1 MKPVSGLH
9 PGHTGSQNPPS
20 FLVECS
26 SMYTHST
33 SKSGWRGEKRE
44 NLRNLQRSFQG
55 SCNPCSSVSGFLQRC
70 NWKHRWPLSSV
81 HWSPSSLYLAKG
93 YMVPSYQRREKTI
106 QANQHMPLCD
116 LLFTGL
122 FLGIR
127 QEFSYTFSHFFFF
140 FCSCGYFFIV
150 TSKQEGI
157 CAFCQKGGRDKNCR
171 VTCSMVSQR
180 IGKLRGWGGK
190 GKEQRLWMGWWSNP
204 QVLQGNILESSPGS
218 RSGSR

>member
-44 NLRNLQRSFQG
+44 NLWNLQRSFQG
-55 SCNPCSSVSGFLQRC
+55 SCNPCSSISGFLQRC

-93 YMVPSYQRREKTI
+93 YMVPSYQRRDKTI

-140 FCSCGYFFIV
+140 SVPVATFP
-150 TSKQEGI
+150 
-157 CAFCQKGGRDKNCR
+157 
-171 VTCSMVSQR
+171 
-180 IGKLRGWGGK
+180 L
-190 GKEQRLWMGWWSNP
+190 
-204 QVLQGNILESSPGS
+204 
-218 RSGSR
+218 